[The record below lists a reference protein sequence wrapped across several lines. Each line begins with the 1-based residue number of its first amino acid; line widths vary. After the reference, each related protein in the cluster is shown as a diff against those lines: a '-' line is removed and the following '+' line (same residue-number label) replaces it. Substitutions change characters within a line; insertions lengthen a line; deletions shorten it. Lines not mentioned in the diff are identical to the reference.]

1 MHVGLRTQVLI
12 LHYTEAM
19 ESTSLNGSALRLQ
32 ATNQSADGI
41 DLAGGSV
48 LGGDDSTLY
57 YNLSQTTLA
66 KIKAHTSIAVSQSS
80 TYLSAGHG
88 HATDMSGNEAGGVA
102 SSDALQMGPVLQKF
116 TLDMD
121 TGVLLLMFSEDMNI
135 TTFTLSGLTLVAE
148 TKKSTSTYTPVDA
161 NKTTT
166 SMSTLAT
173 NNEQTIKV
181 ELAPSDITAIKLV
194 DGLATTSALGKLA
207 IEGHAMK
214 DTAVPSN
221 YVLKIPVSNA
231 IESSM
236 FVADT
241 TGHSLGTCSNAH
253 ASNASTIISHT
264 HPFSS
269 VLADVG
275 T

>member
-1 MHVGLRTQVLI
+1 
-12 LHYTEAM
+12 
-19 ESTSLNGSALRLQ
+19 
-32 ATNQSADGI
+32 
-41 DLAGGSV
+41 
-48 LGGDDSTLY
+48 
-57 YNLSQTTLA
+57 
-66 KIKAHTSIAVSQSS
+66 
-80 TYLSAGHG
+80 
-88 HATDMSGNEAGGVA
+88 
-102 SSDALQMGPVLQKF
+102 
-116 TLDMD
+116 
-121 TGVLLLMFSEDMNI
+121 
-135 TTFTLSGLTLVAE
+135 
-148 TKKSTSTYTPVDA
+148 
-161 NKTTT
+161 
-166 SMSTLAT
+166 MSTLAT

-207 IEGHAMK
+207 IEGHAVK